1 MTVAELRGRLS
12 YSEYCDWQTYFEEMG
27 PANIAVRFEWAI
39 ARAVSPF
46 LKNVRPRDLAIWP
59 KEPEKVATPQ
69 DVVALLTNMAHQ
81 TKAAKNGSAKSRNA
95 HR

>member
-12 YSEYCDWQTYFEEMG
+12 YSEYCNWQTYFEEMG

-69 DVVALLTNMAHQ
+69 DVVALLTNMARL
-81 TKAAKNGSAKSRNA
+81 TKASKNGNQKSRIINN
-95 HR
+95 